1 MERVKS
7 VATWVITAGVTVI
20 AAFGVARGVIDARPP
35 ASATT
40 NAGQPLA
47 APTTTTTPPTTTT
60 SVAPAAPSA
69 TGFHVV
75 SVTSPSGTR
84 SGDDGSDASSSGGD
98 N

>member
-35 ASATT
+35 ATPTT
-40 NAGQPLA
+40 ASQPVAA
-47 APTTTTTPPTTTT
+47 APTTTTPPSATT
-60 SVAPAAPSA
+60 SVGAAPTAA
-69 TGFHVV
+69 TGFHAVTV
-75 SVTSPSGTR
+75 SSPSGTR
-84 SGDDGSDASSSGGD
+84 HGDDGASGGGAGGD